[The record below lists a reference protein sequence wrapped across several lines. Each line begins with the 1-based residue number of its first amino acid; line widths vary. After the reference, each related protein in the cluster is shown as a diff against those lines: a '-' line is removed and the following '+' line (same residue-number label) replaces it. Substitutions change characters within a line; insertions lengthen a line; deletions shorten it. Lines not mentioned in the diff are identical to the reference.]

1 MASEMAIA
9 RQVLSRGANQIAK
22 KRGFAAVHSEIII
35 FEANLPKVIAEM
47 TAHPK
52 LGIAQTSS

>member
-1 MASEMAIA
+1 MAIA